1 MKREYF
7 ACLIM
12 ICLLVFFI
20 RPEDNFKPDTLAD
33 ITRDQLH
40 NIVRNE
46 GYDCDSVALIKRNRN
61 NIKIGCDTAQ
71 GYKKYIVY
79 KNDYGFNKASVDE

>member
-1 MKREYF
+1 MKHEYIACF
-7 ACLIM
+7 AMFCLF
-12 ICLLVFFI
+12 VFFM
-20 RPEDNFKPDTLAD
+20 RPDDNFKPDTLAD

-46 GYDCDSVALIKRNRN
+46 GFDCDYVALVKRSRHDIKL
-61 NIKIGCDTAQ
+61 GCAVGDE
-71 GYKKYIVY
+71 YKKYIVY